1 MKNTMSILMKIF
13 LALIFIGGWAL
24 IAVFI
29 NWPLGIEYKISLL
42 RSLLIASAALIGFSV
57 IFLIKVIQDYEIL
70 IKEFGK
76 SGKRIIKNCRIFMSW
91 SIIIGCIAILAVLF
105 YFVTYEIS
113 LITVAWIT
121 LILQLELF
129 IFPLIFTKVI
139 VFR

>member
-1 MKNTMSILMKIF
+1 MKNTISILMKIL

-42 RSLLIASAALIGFSV
+42 RSLLIASTALIGFSV

-70 IKEFGK
+70 VKEFRV
-76 SGKRIIKNCRIFMSW
+76 SGKRIKNCRIFVSW
-91 SIIIGCIAILAVLF
+91 SIIVGCIAILAVLF

-129 IFPLIFTKVI
+129 IFPLIFAKVI

>member
-42 RSLLIASAALIGFSV
+42 RSLLITSAALVGFSV
-57 IFLIKVIQDYEIL
+57 IFLIKVNQDYEIL
-70 IKEFGK
+70 VKKFGV
-76 SGKRIIKNCRIFMSW
+76 SGKRIKNGRIFVSW
-91 SIIIGCIAILAVLF
+91 SIIVGCIAILAVLF